1 MEKIKKCDLCGNE
14 NFSAYLES
22 KDYFLTQEEF
32 TIVKCE
38 NCGFL
43 FVNPRPSSSEISRY
57 YKSDNYISH
66 STKQKGLLNKV
77 YVLIR
82 KINHKKK
89 YKIISKYKPTGSI
102 LDIGCATG
110 EFLNYLKKNG
120 REVCGIE
127 PDETART
134 FAKKTYDLDVYNEE
148 KLAELNE
155 NNFDIITMWHV
166 LEHVHDINERINQI
180 HRKLKNDGIAIIAVP
195 NPASKDAAIYQNF
208 WAGFDLPRHLYH
220 FKFDTIKALFEKNGF
235 YFLEKIPMKYDAY
248 YISMISEKYKTGGKK
263 LFKAFFNGYKSNLWA
278 KKNNNEFSSMIY
290 IFKKNGLK

>member
-1 MEKIKKCDLCGNE
+1 MEKIRKCDLCGNE
-14 NFSAYLES
+14 NFSTYLES

-32 TIVKCE
+32 TIVKCQ

-43 FVNPRPSSSEISRY
+43 FVNPRPSPLEISRY

-77 YVLIR
+77 YILIR

-89 YKIISKYKPTGSI
+89 YKIISKYKSVGSI
-102 LDIGCATG
+102 FDIGCATG

-120 REVCGIE
+120 WEISGIE
-127 PDETART
+127 PDETARN
-134 FAKKTYDLDVYNEE
+134 FAKKTYDLDVYKEE
-148 KLAELNE
+148 ILAEINE
-155 NNFDIITMWHV
+155 NNFDIVTMWHV

-180 HRKLKNDGIAIIAVP
+180 YRILKKDGITIIAVP
-195 NPASKDAAIYQNF
+195 NAASKDAAIYQNF
-208 WAGFDLPRHLYH
+208 WAGYDLPRHLYH

-235 YFLEKIPMKYDAY
+235 YFLEKIPMKFDAY
-248 YISMISEKYKTGGKK
+248 YISLISEKYKTGRKR
-263 LFKAFFNGYKSNLWA
+263 LLKAFFNGYKSNRWG

-290 IFKKNGLK
+290 IFKKTA